1 MSLWINSHIL
11 GQAKICFLFG
21 STLTVRFLRLC
32 HSGSF
37 FKLYGFCIK
46 SKVSFIMSGPKSF
59 LSYRSLS
66 KGLVDLCHHLSH
78 QKGEMNFFVYFIKRD
93 SFFLNVVSLIVQ
105 RPTMEY
111 LNQKTARELRSYK
124 IIH

>member
-11 GQAKICFLFG
+11 GASKYLLSVRKYTGC
-21 STLTVRFLRLC
+21 TVSLSL
-32 HSGSF
+32 SF
-37 FKLYGFCIK
+37 WIIFQILWFSK

-66 KGLVDLCHHLSH
+66 KGFVDLCHHLSH

-124 IIH
+124 IIN